1 LPPTPRKS
9 RQASARSGE
18 GASSRR
24 DRAITTS
31 LTAWFELAARPLPWR
46 TDIATTAAPR
56 PRDPYHNL
64 VAESMAQQTQLSR
77 VIPAFERFIARFPTV
92 AHLAAADEADV
103 LALWSG
109 LGYYRRARNL
119 HAAAKAVVTEHGG
132 AMPRTADRLISL
144 PGVGRYTAG
153 SLASIVFGERT
164 PLVDGNVTRVL
175 LRIEGRIDLT
185 EPKPMAQFAWE
196 RAAELIAHA
205 ENPSRFNEG
214 LMELGATI
222 CAAPPAKP
230 DCPSCPLSTRCK
242 AFADGTQDR
251 IPAPKKAKATP
262 TIHCAALVARD
273 KQGRFLLE
281 QRPAKG
287 MWSNMWQCP
296 TVERDGEAPIPL
308 DDVRTFAQMR
318 SLDPA
323 TLKEAGAFTH
333 QTTHRTVRFTL
344 YTATPI
350 ACTRKRALTRW
361 VSRGE
366 LGTVGISNAQLKI
379 IRLISANDA

>member
-1 LPPTPRKS
+1 MPRTPRKAP
-9 RQASARSGE
+9 QG
-18 GASSRR
+18 R
-24 DRAITTS
+24 DGAITQA
-31 LTAWFELAARPLPWR
+31 LTAWFESAARPLPWR
-46 TDIATTAAPR
+46 TDIAIAKPR

-64 VAESMAQQTQLSR
+64 VAELMAQQTQLSR
-77 VIPAFERFIARFPTV
+77 VVPAFEKFTARFPTV
-92 AHLAAADEADV
+92 AHLAKADEADV

-119 HAAAKAVVTEHGG
+119 HAAAKAVMSDHGG
-132 AMPRTADRLISL
+132 TVPSTADSLVSL

-153 SLASIVFGERT
+153 SIASIVFGERT

-175 LRIEGRIDLT
+175 LRIEGRADLI
-185 EPKPMAQFAWE
+185 EPKASAGFAWS
-196 RAAELIAHA
+196 RATELVEHA
-205 ENPSRFNEG
+205 EIPGRFNEG

-222 CAAPPAKP
+222 CAAPPARP
-230 DCPSCPLSTRCK
+230 DCPNCPLNKWCK

-262 TIHCAALVARD
+262 TVHCATLVARD

-296 TVERDGEAPIPL
+296 TLERDAPVSL
-308 DDVRTFAQMR
+308 SELKSFAQMR

-323 TLKEAGAFTH
+323 SLTKAGTFTH
-333 QTTHRTVRFTL
+333 QTTHRTMEFTV
-344 YTATPI
+344 YTADPVV
-350 ACTRKRALTRW
+350 CRRKQAAVRW
-361 VSRGE
+361 VAQGE
-366 LGTVGISNAQLKI
+366 FDTVGISNAQLKA
-379 IRLISANDA
+379 ISLATTKL